1 MLAVNMFQWLIQLKL
16 THGNFAIFMCKHGHN
31 LLKLIKFNNI
41 NIIVSDKCVVQYFE
55 IEESSGLFC
64 MSLMSPSSLNEFRLI
79 LDSSEFITVHVHLL
93 DVILL
98 AVLTVK
104 FIVQQCFIC
113 KKIGAGT
120 DLRSFIFF
128 TI

>member
-55 IEESSGLFC
+55 IEESSGLLC
-64 MSLMSPSSLNEFRLI
+64 MSLMPQSSPNEFRLI
-79 LDSSEFITVHVHLL
+79 IDSTEFITVHAVYLL

-98 AVLTVK
+98 AALTVK
-104 FIVQQCFIC
+104 LIVHYENTFLSKCGLIY
-113 KKIGAGT
+113 
-120 DLRSFIFF
+120 
-128 TI
+128 